1 MNDFVCTKT
10 RNSSVFSQFSW
21 GLLLHYSRRF
31 YEVYITTV
39 RANVDDFFL
48 GSLKSGGTSANA
60 KLRDPELKNK
70 HAGWEKSWHEV
81 VLH

>member
-39 RANVDDFFL
+39 RANVDYFLL
-48 GSLKSGGTSANA
+48 GSLKSGGASANEA
-60 KLRDPELKNK
+60 
-70 HAGWEKSWHEV
+70 
-81 VLH
+81 